1 MSQVSFGSLA
11 EGSVFNF
18 NGAEYKK
25 IAKVKVS
32 CCRFTNAQSTSSP
45 NRIGL
50 KDSEM
55 VEVSNGE
62 QA

>member
-32 CCRFTNAQSTSSP
+32 CCRFINAQSTSSP
-45 NRIGL
+45 SRIGL

>member
-11 EGSVFNF
+11 EGSVFTF

-45 NRIGL
+45 TKVGIR
-50 KDSEM
+50 DSEM
-55 VEVSNGE
+55 VEVKDEE